1 MITIQDLY
9 LVIWVLLWMIGGML
23 IVVNIYEQTT
33 EVVILLGLSVGFII
47 ETWLAN
53 ILSQFLIPN
62 ISFWLSPLVVF
73 LAGILIEYK
82 HKKIYELRK
91 DFKRIFL
98 LGIGFA
104 LSILLFYLIN
114 QGLPIFDEFQNLPT
128 ISRLAA
134 GDIPPHFPLN
144 PELPFGY
151 HYFQLLFISQVSLIG
166 NIFPSIASD
175 LVHSF
180 TLTLTV
186 ALTSLYVYQFTKSK
200 LAQYMSVVFVLLSS
214 GARWLLYLLPTNMQ
228 DAMNRQI
235 TLIGSGGD
243 SGRNLIHA
251 LSNNWAIENGHFPF
265 PFVYA
270 SGINQP
276 LFLALGGIGA
286 SGLLIILTIALT
298 RNSGSRL
305 HLLLIPIF
313 ISSLALA
320 SEVWFAFLGFGILFT
335 LLSSLFVKD
344 KEFKRQILLF
354 SIAALIGLI
363 VAALQGGMI
372 TELRKQLIG
381 ILTDNPIVTYYSTS
395 INWTLPPV
403 IVSSHLGK
411 LEITNTYHL
420 LAIFVEIGT
429 VVFAIPFM
437 ILFYI
442 RNSMGKDHVMSILGF
457 GYILSLC
464 SIFFVYEGS
473 GGISGTTRLYEI
485 IIYLSTIFGF
495 PIVWTWVI
503 QKSNLMKLLF
513 FGLFVVGIFSG
524 AGLFS
529 ISLQNIP
536 YPTYAKFI
544 DPIDVNMYK
553 AHWNKLPS
561 DALVFDTIPIRAVTI
576 LGRATNT
583 NISWFEET
591 PKWENLHE
599 SLSPTIISKEGF
611 DYVYIDTKTWQ
622 EMVPSTI
629 EIYKDGCPILVDKQ
643 KQGFEIRRLYDIRGC
658 KQ

>member
-9 LVIWVLLWMIGGML
+9 LVIWVLLWMIGGIL
-23 IVVNIYEQTT
+23 IVANIYEETT
-33 EVVILLGLSVGFII
+33 EVVLFLGLSVGFII

-73 LAGILIEYK
+73 LAGILIENTNI
-82 HKKIYELRK
+82 KKFMNLGKISK
-91 DFKRIFL
+91 KSFL

-114 QGLPIFDEFQNLPT
+114 KGLPIFDEFQNLPT

-180 TLTLTV
+180 TLSFTV
-186 ALTSLYVYQFTKSK
+186 TLTSLYVYQFTKSR
-200 LAQYMSVVFVLLSS
+200 LAQYMSVVFALFSS
-214 GARWLLYLLPTNMQ
+214 GARWLFYLLPSSMQ

-235 TLIGSGGD
+235 ALIGSGGD

-298 RNSGSRL
+298 RNSGTRL

-344 KEFKRQILLF
+344 KELKRQILLF

-372 TELRKQLIG
+372 TELRKQLVG

-395 INWTLPPV
+395 IKLDAPSCNSFQSPGKV
-403 IVSSHLGK
+403 GDNKSVS
-411 LEITNTYHL
+411 Y
-420 LAIFVEIGT
+420 
-429 VVFAIPFM
+429 
-437 ILFYI
+437 Y
-442 RNSMGKDHVMSILGF
+442 
-457 GYILSLC
+457 
-464 SIFFVYEGS
+464 
-473 GGISGTTRLYEI
+473 
-485 IIYLSTIFGF
+485 
-495 PIVWTWVI
+495 
-503 QKSNLMKLLF
+503 
-513 FGLFVVGIFSG
+513 
-524 AGLFS
+524 
-529 ISLQNIP
+529 
-536 YPTYAKFI
+536 
-544 DPIDVNMYK
+544 
-553 AHWNKLPS
+553 
-561 DALVFDTIPIRAVTI
+561 
-576 LGRATNT
+576 
-583 NISWFEET
+583 
-591 PKWENLHE
+591 
-599 SLSPTIISKEGF
+599 
-611 DYVYIDTKTWQ
+611 
-622 EMVPSTI
+622 
-629 EIYKDGCPILVDKQ
+629 
-643 KQGFEIRRLYDIRGC
+643 
-658 KQ
+658 